1 MTLPGSPHNE
11 SPEDLAKGATRIVR
25 VLTDAGHPA
34 FWAGGAVRDMLLGA
48 RGKDIDVAT
57 SARPE
62 RVADLFPR
70 SVLVGKSFGVVR
82 VTCEGSWYEV
92 ATFRKDGVYL
102 DGRHPEAV
110 SYSDHPETDAR
121 RRDFT
126 VNALFYDPIEDRIL
140 DFVGGQKD
148 LERRAI
154 RAVGNPVER
163 FREDRLRLLRA
174 VRFAAQIDF
183 AIEEITWEALRAA
196 APSILEISAERIRD
210 EILRI
215 LVQPRASKAF
225 RLLSESG
232 LLKEIL
238 PEVENLRGVEQ
249 PAEFHPEGDVFDHT
263 MLMLDA
269 LEDPT
274 PELAMAALF
283 HDIGKPA
290 TFERAD
296 RIRFNNHDKLGAR
309 MFDGIAERLRLSNQQ
324 AECVRELVDRH
335 MCFRNIPK
343 MRPSKRKRLMRSD
356 FFPDLLELHRLD
368 CLASHQDRDLY
379 DYCREQMETVPEE
392 ELRPPKLI
400 DGHDLIELG
409 LQAGPLFS
417 QILSEIEDLQLE
429 GQLDS
434 RDAAIS
440 FVKKKHLA
448 CEGNQ

>member
-1 MTLPGSPHNE
+1 
-11 SPEDLAKGATRIVR
+11 
-25 VLTDAGHPA
+25 
-34 FWAGGAVRDMLLGA
+34 MLLGTCSQ
-48 RGKDIDVAT
+48 DIDVAT

-62 RVADLFPR
+62 QVAALFPG
-70 SVLVGKSFGVVR
+70 STLVGKSFGVVR
-82 VTCEGSWYEV
+82 VPCEGSWYEV
-92 ATFRKDGVYL
+92 ATFRKDGVYF

-110 SYSDHPETDAR
+110 SYSEDPETDAR

-126 VNALFYDPIEDRIL
+126 INALFYDPIGNRIL
-140 DFVGGQKD
+140 DFVEGQKD
-148 LERRAI
+148 LERKII
-154 RAVGNPVER
+154 RAVGEPVER

-174 VRFAAQIDF
+174 VRFAAQINF
-183 AIEEITWEALRAA
+183 EIEEATWEALRAE
-196 APSILEISAERIRD
+196 APAILEISAERIRD

-232 LLKEIL
+232 LLRRIL

-269 LEDPT
+269 LEDPS

-283 HDIGKPA
+283 HDIGKPD
-290 TFERAD
+290 TFARMD
-296 RIRFNNHDKLGAR
+296 RIRFNNHDKLGAE
-309 MFDGIAERLRLSNQQ
+309 MFDRIAHRLRLSNQQ
-324 AECVRELVDRH
+324 AESVRDLVAKH

-343 MRPSKRKRLMRSD
+343 MRPAKRKRLIRSD

-368 CLASHQDRDLY
+368 CLASHQEHDLY
-379 DYCREQMETVPEE
+379 DYCREQMETIPEE

-409 LQAGPLFS
+409 LQPGPLLG
-417 QILSEIEDLQLE
+417 QILSEVEDLQLE
-429 GQLDS
+429 EKLDS

-448 CEGNQ
+448 REGRQ